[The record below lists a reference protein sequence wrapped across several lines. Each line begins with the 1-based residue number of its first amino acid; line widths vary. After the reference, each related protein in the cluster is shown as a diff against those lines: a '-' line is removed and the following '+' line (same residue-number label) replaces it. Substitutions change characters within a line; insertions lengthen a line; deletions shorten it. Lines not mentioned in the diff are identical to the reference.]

1 MKPIDDND
9 KSYLLA
15 LGKRLRFFREQKG
28 VSQEQLAF
36 ICNVHRTYIGMLER
50 AERNAT
56 IISIMKVAKGLN
68 IPLVE
73 LFNNLEDEY

>member
-1 MKPIDDND
+1 MKPIDDYD
-9 KSYLLA
+9 KQYLLA
-15 LGKRLRFFREQKG
+15 LGKKIKFFREEKG
-28 VSQEQLAF
+28 VSQEQLAA

-56 IISIMKVAKGLN
+56 IISIIKVAKGLN

-73 LFNNLEDEY
+73 LLENLENEY

>member
-15 LGKRLRFFREQKG
+15 LGKRIKYYREQRG

-50 AERNAT
+50 AERNPT
-56 IISIMKVAKGLN
+56 IISIIKVAKGLN
-68 IPLVE
+68 VPLE
-73 LFNNLEDEY
+73 QLLNKLENER

>member
-1 MKPIDDND
+1 MKRIDDYD
-9 KSYLLA
+9 KQYLLA
-15 LGKRLRFFREQKG
+15 LGKRIKKFREEKG
-28 VSQEQLAF
+28 VSQEQLAA

-56 IISIMKVAKGLN
+56 IISIIKVAKGLN

-73 LFNNLEDEY
+73 LLENIENEY

>member
-15 LGKRLRFFREQKG
+15 LGKRLRFFLEQKG